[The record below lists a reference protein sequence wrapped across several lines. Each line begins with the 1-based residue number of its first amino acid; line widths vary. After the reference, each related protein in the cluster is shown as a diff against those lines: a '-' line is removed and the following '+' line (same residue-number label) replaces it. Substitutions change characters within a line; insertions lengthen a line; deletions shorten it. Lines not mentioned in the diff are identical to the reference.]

1 MRRKFLAILIAVML
15 VVLMLPGVASAAG
28 NGVELRAVAQA
39 GHHETPAELNKLQN
53 MVAKANRDIEHA
65 VAKAQRTPENDV
77 EELLA
82 KVETIVAKVKEYAAS
97 IGYGIACDY
106 ETYYIDGQYVVIDP
120 LRIIPL

>member
-39 GHHETPAELNKLQN
+39 GHHETPTELNKLQS

-77 EELLA
+77 DELLA
-82 KVETIVAKVKEYAAS
+82 EVEAIVAEVKEYAES